1 MSAGNVFSFQLP
13 NGTTVEIVFV
23 RLPDGSIV
31 PRTPQELAALP
42 PELLSELVSLTPQ
55 Q

>member
-1 MSAGNVFSFQLP
+1 MATSNPFSFQLP
-13 NGTTVEIVFV
+13 NSQAVEVVFV

-31 PRTPQELAALP
+31 ARTPQELAALP
-42 PELLSELVSLTPQ
+42 DDLLSQLVFLQPQ